1 MAALSRGILD
11 RMTGAVSI
19 ARTVV
24 AAAIIYSGKVLAA
37 QRRSPPELFGLWEL
51 PGGKVES
58 GETEFQALIR
68 ECQEEL
74 GVTIAPQRFLDE
86 MLSPDGQHRVRL
98 WSAVLSEP
106 GSARP
111 IALEHRELRWLGA
124 EDFASVAWLP
134 GNLQFEAAVRPLL
147 T

>member
-1 MAALSRGILD
+1 MAALSRGILA
-11 RMTGAVSI
+11 RMAGAVPM

-37 QRRSPPELFGLWEL
+37 QRRSPPELFGLWEF

-68 ECQEEL
+68 ECREEL
-74 GVTIAPQRFLDE
+74 GVTIAPQRFLGE
-86 MLSPDGQHRVRL
+86 VLSPYGEQRVRL
-98 WSAVLSEP
+98 WSASLSGAE
-106 GSARP
+106 SERVRP
-111 IALEHRELRWLGA
+111 LEHLELRWLGA
-124 EDFASVAWLP
+124 DELTDVDWLP
-134 GNLQFEAAVRPLL
+134 GNRQFEAAVRPLL